1 MDLKS
6 PSPMTTSIVILVRHD
21 PNVLTATLVYRAQN
35 INFFFFLGLF
45 AKYYVN
51 DRVKDQC
58 EAVKRGLFEVVDA
71 SWLRIFN
78 EPELQVLISGTSN
91 GELDISDL
99 KSNCRYTGGFT
110 SIDPVSRFTI
120 WASSARLSSVH

>member
-1 MDLKS
+1 MLLDL
-6 PSPMTTSIVILVRHD
+6 PFT
-21 PNVLTATLVYRAQN
+21 
-35 INFFFFLGLF
+35 GLL

-58 EAVKRGLFEVVDA
+58 EAVKRGLFEVLDP

-99 KSNCRYTGGFT
+99 KSNCHYAGGFT
-110 SIDPVSRFTI
+110 SIDPVS
-120 WASSARLSSVH
+120 